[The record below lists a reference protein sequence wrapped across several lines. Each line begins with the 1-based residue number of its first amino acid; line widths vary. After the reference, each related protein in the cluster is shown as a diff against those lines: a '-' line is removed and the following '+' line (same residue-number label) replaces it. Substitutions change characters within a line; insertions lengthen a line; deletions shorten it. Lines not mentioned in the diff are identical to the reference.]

1 MDSSLAAWLVVAISV
16 AAANLPFLTERVFG
30 LVPLKSSTASNGT
43 AGDGTS
49 SASTGRPRTK
59 SLPLRL
65 LELIVLYF
73 VVGFLARMLESRIG
87 GVFAQNWEFYAITGC
102 LFLVLAFPG
111 FVLRYLR
118 KQGR

>member
-1 MDSSLAAWLVVAISV
+1 MDSSLASWLVVAIAL

-30 LVPLKSSTASNGT
+30 FIPLKSNT
-43 AGDGTS
+43 AGDGIP
-49 SASTGRPRTK
+49 PRTK
-59 SLPLRL
+59 SFPLRL

-73 VVGFLARMLESRIG
+73 VVGFLARTLESRIG
-87 GVFAQNWEFYAITGC
+87 GVFAQNWEFYAVTGC

-118 KQGR
+118 KKRG

>member
-1 MDSSLAAWLVVAISV
+1 MNSSLAVWLVVAISI

-30 LVPLKSSTASNGT
+30 VVRLTPTA
-43 AGDGTS
+43 AGDGS
-49 SASTGRPRTK
+49 PSPRTK

-73 VVGFLARMLESRIG
+73 IVGFLARMLESRIG

-111 FVLRYLR
+111 FVIRYLR
-118 KQGR
+118 KQRR

>member
-30 LVPLKSSTASNGT
+30 LLPLKAGG
-43 AGDGTS
+43 AGDGAVP
-49 SASTGRPRTK
+49 ASPRTK
-59 SLPLRL
+59 SFALRL

-87 GVFAQNWEFYAITGC
+87 GTFAQNWEFYAVTGC

-118 KQGR
+118 KRRV

>member
-1 MDSSLAAWLVVAISV
+1 MDSSLAAWLVVAISL

-30 LVPLKSSTASNGT
+30 FIPLKPKT
-43 AGDGTS
+43 AGDGTPS
-49 SASTGRPRTK
+49 SPARTK
-59 SLPLRL
+59 SFPLRL

-87 GVFAQNWEFYAITGC
+87 GVFAQNWEFYAVTGC

-111 FVLRYLR
+111 FVMRYMR
-118 KQGR
+118 KRRG

>member
-1 MDSSLAAWLVVAISV
+1 MDSSLAAWLVVAISI

-30 LVPLKSSTASNGT
+30 FIPLKSTG
-43 AGDGTS
+43 AGDGNQ
-49 SASTGRPRTK
+49 ASPRTK

-118 KQGR
+118 KRRA

>member
-1 MDSSLAAWLVVAISV
+1 MDSSLASWLVVAIAL

-30 LVPLKSSTASNGT
+30 FIPLKSNAP
-43 AGDGTS
+43 GDGTV
-49 SASTGRPRTK
+49 RTK
-59 SLPLRL
+59 TFPLRL

-73 VVGFLARMLESRIG
+73 VVGFLARALESRIG
-87 GVFAQNWEFYAITGC
+87 GVFAQGWEFYAVTGC

-118 KQGR
+118 KKRG

>member
-1 MDSSLAAWLVVAISV
+1 VDSTLAVWLVVAISI

-30 LVPLKSSTASNGT
+30 LVPLKASI
-43 AGDGTS
+43 AGDG
-49 SASTGRPRTK
+49 ASLSRTK

-118 KQGR
+118 KQRR

>member
-1 MDSSLAAWLVVAISV
+1 VDSSLAAWLVVAISI

-30 LVPLKSSTASNGT
+30 LIPLKSKG
-43 AGDGTS
+43 AGDGS
-49 SASTGRPRTK
+49 VPPGSRAK

-73 VVGFLARMLESRIG
+73 AVGFLARMLESRIG
-87 GVFAQNWEFYAITGC
+87 GVFAQNWEFYAVTGC

-118 KQGR
+118 KPRA

>member
-1 MDSSLAAWLVVAISV
+1 VDSSLAAWLVVAISL

-30 LVPLKSSTASNGT
+30 LVPLKTSS
-43 AGDGTS
+43 AGDG
-49 SASTGRPRTK
+49 PRTK
-59 SLPLRL
+59 SFPLRL

-87 GVFAQNWEFYAITGC
+87 GVFAQNWEFYAINGC

-111 FVLRYLR
+111 FVFRYLR
-118 KQGR
+118 KRRA

>member
-1 MDSSLAAWLVVAISV
+1 VDSSLAAWLVVAISV

-30 LVPLKSSTASNGT
+30 LVPLKTKP
-43 AGDGTS
+43 AGDGPVS
-49 SASTGRPRTK
+49 PSARTK
-59 SLPLRL
+59 SFALRL

-73 VVGFLARMLESRIG
+73 VVGLLARMLESRIG
-87 GVFAQNWEFYAITGC
+87 GVFAQGWEFYAITGC

-118 KQGR
+118 KHR

>member
-1 MDSSLAAWLVVAISV
+1 VDSSLAAWLVVAISI

-30 LVPLKSSTASNGT
+30 FIPLKSNP
-43 AGDGTS
+43 AGDGIS
-49 SASTGRPRTK
+49 SPRTK

-118 KQGR
+118 KQRR

>member
-16 AAANLPFLTERVFG
+16 AAANLPFLTERLFG
-30 LVPLKSSTASNGT
+30 FIPLKPQH
-43 AGDGTS
+43 AGDGNS
-49 SASTGRPRTK
+49 SAMTGDPRTK

-65 LELIVLYF
+65 FELIVLYF

-118 KQGR
+118 KQRR